1 MAWHGI
7 VWLQETEEIEIKTNN
22 DILNNN
28 IIACK
33 YTDAMVYVEDRRKP
47 SVVLV
52 LALAHNGGEREGEG
66 VRQIR
71 SAYIAYNVT
80 HIYTLDP
87 DIPLQK
93 TEDEKEEK
101 SIVNR
106 KENPE
111 ICWLK

>member
-1 MAWHGI
+1 MVWHGI

-28 IIACK
+28 IIVCK

-47 SVVLV
+47 SVVFV
-52 LALAHNGGEREGEG
+52 LALTHNGRESERGRE
-66 VRQIR
+66 
-71 SAYIAYNVT
+71 SDKYAAHTYNVT

-87 DIPLQK
+87 NIPLQK